1 MSDNQLAV
9 VETEKIPEGWIDSK
23 KGKQRSTL
31 NVGDVTVLFFK
42 AFKTTW
48 RFNQL
53 TMLIELDGV
62 PVPDKEIDLLWVTLS
77 LRGWQVAKNA
87 AIDGALAAAY
97 NNAFNPVQEYLDR
110 IAADE
115 SIEPADLSKIA
126 TTYLDTKDDL
136 YDAMLR
142 ATLIGAVTRGLNP
155 GCMFKTALVLKGGQ
169 DIGKSSVVR
178 NLASPDWV
186 CDTSQDNDKDFL
198 QAIHSGWIYE
208 LAELDSIVSKK
219 EAGKLKNL
227 ISSPKDNFRP
237 PYGRRMEA
245 HKRRSIFIGTSNRD
259 DFLRDETGACRWWVV
274 ELPHNAD
281 KGFRIN
287 HDHVRQDRDAIWK
300 AAVLAHRAGVLPLL
314 TDQQQAESNRRN
326 LGFEVDHPFEDFIV
340 QWVEKP
346 GVPAAFTTEEAAYLS
361 GCMGDPEYYTQTS
374 GYFRGGF
381 LPPVTQKDAVEVGKI
396 LRRLGYVKDKHQLR
410 ENGKKQKRKWR
421 RVDASSASTPA
432 SLPEA
437 GQTPTGGSE
446 VSDPPHVSSS
456 FIEKEQGQEEEQ
468 LTADALLGKTPEA
481 PEALFMGSG
490 FDVEDDTEYD
500 GYGWEGA

>member
-1 MSDNQLAV
+1 MAENQLAV

-31 NVGDVTVLFFK
+31 NVGDVTLLFFK

-62 PVPDKEIDLLWVTLS
+62 PVPGKEIDLLWVTLS

-115 SIEPADLSKIA
+115 SIVALDLSKIA

-142 ATLIGAVTRGLNP
+142 ATLIGAVSRAYSP
-155 GCMFKTALVLKGGQ
+155 GCMFKTALVFKGGQ

-178 NLASPDWV
+178 NLSSPDWV

-198 QAIHSGWIYE
+198 QAIHSGWLYE

-274 ELPHNAD
+274 ELPHNAN
-281 KGFRIN
+281 KSFRIN
-287 HDHVRQDRDAIWK
+287 HDRVRQDRDAIWK
-300 AAVLAHRAGVLPLL
+300 AADLAHREGELPLL
-314 TDQQQAESNRRN
+314 TDAQQAESNRRN
-326 LGFEVDHPFEDFIV
+326 LGFEVDHPWEDFIAV
-340 QWVEKP
+340 WIEKVGTP
-346 GVPAAFTTEEAAYLS
+346 EAFTTEQCFHLS
-361 GCMGDPEYYTQTS
+361 GCHGFDPEHIPY
-374 GYFRGGF
+374 GEKYF
-381 LPPVTQKDAVEVGKI
+381 PPVAQKDAVEIGKI
-396 LRRLGYVKDKHQLR
+396 LRRLGYEKDKHQRR
-410 ENGKKQKRKWR
+410 ENGKKLKRMWR

-437 GQTPTGGSE
+437 VQTPTGGSE
-446 VSDPPHVSSS
+446 DSDPPHVSSS
-456 FIEKEQGQEEEQ
+456 SIEKEQGQEEEQ
-468 LTADALLGKTPEA
+468 LIADALLGKTPEA
-481 PEALFMGSG
+481 PEALYVGSG
-490 FDVEDDTEYD
+490 FDVEDDEEYD

>member
-1 MSDNQLAV
+1 MAENQLAV

-31 NVGDVTVLFFK
+31 NVGDVTLLFFK

-62 PVPDKEIDLLWVTLS
+62 PVPGKEIDLLWVTLS

-87 AIDGALAAAY
+87 AIDGALTAAY

-115 SIEPADLSKIA
+115 SIVAADLSKIA

-142 ATLIGAVTRGLNP
+142 ATLIGAVSRAYAP
-155 GCMFKTALVLKGGQ
+155 GCMFKTALVFKGGQ

-198 QAIHSGWIYE
+198 QAIHSGWLYE

-274 ELPHNAD
+274 ELPHNAN
-281 KGFRIN
+281 KSFRIN
-287 HDHVRQDRDAIWK
+287 HDRVRQDRDAIWK
-300 AAVLAHRAGVLPLL
+300 AAVLAHRADELPLL
-314 TDQQQAESNRRN
+314 TDAQQAESNRRN
-326 LGFEVDHPFEDFIV
+326 LGFEVDHPWEDYIDE
-340 QWVEKP
+340 WVETHGYRP
-346 GVPAAFTTEEAAYLS
+346 FTTEQCLYLS
-361 GCMGDPEYYTQTS
+361 GCLEH
-374 GYFRGGF
+374 GYAAASWRTIFT
-381 LPPVTQKDAVEVGKI
+381 PVSQKDNVEASKI
-396 LRRLGYVKDKHQLR
+396 LRRLGYEKDKHQRR
-410 ENGKKQKRKWR
+410 EKGKKLKRMWR
-421 RVDASSASTPA
+421 RVDASSASTSE

-437 GQTPTGGSE
+437 VQTPTGGSE
-446 VSDPPHVSSS
+446 NSDPPHVSSS
-456 FIEKEQGQEEEQ
+456 SIEKEQGQEEEQ
-468 LTADALLGKTPEA
+468 LIADALLGKTPEA
-481 PEALFMGSG
+481 PEALYVGSG
-490 FDVEDDTEYD
+490 FDVEDDEEYD

>member
-1 MSDNQLAV
+1 MAENQLAV

-31 NVGDVTVLFFK
+31 NVGDVTVLFLK

-97 NNAFNPVQEYLDR
+97 INAFNPVQEYLDR
-110 IAADE
+110 IAADD
-115 SIEPADLSKIA
+115 SIVAADLSKIA

-142 ATLIGAVTRGLNP
+142 ATLIGAVSRAYSP
-155 GCMFKTALVLKGGQ
+155 GCMFKTALVFKGGQ

-198 QAIHSGWIYE
+198 QAIHSGWLYE

-274 ELPHNAD
+274 ELPHNAN
-281 KGFRIN
+281 KSFRIN
-287 HDHVRQDRDAIWK
+287 HDRVRQDRDAIWK
-300 AAVLAHRAGVLPLL
+300 AAVLAHRADELPLL
-314 TDQQQAESNRRN
+314 TDAQQAESNRRN
-326 LGFEVDHPFEDFIV
+326 LGFEVDHPWEDFIAV
-340 QWVEKP
+340 WIEKVGTP
-346 GVPAAFTTEEAAYLS
+346 EAFTTEQCFHLS
-361 GCMGDPEYYTQTS
+361 GCAGFDPISMARGMDCCGTT
-374 GYFRGGF
+374 YFS
-381 LPPVTQKDAVEVGKI
+381 PVSQKDAVEVGKI

-410 ENGKKQKRKWR
+410 KKGKKLKRMWR
-421 RVDASSASTPA
+421 RVDASSASTSE

-437 GQTPTGGSE
+437 VQTPTGGSE
-446 VSDPPHVSSS
+446 DSYPPHVSSS
-456 FIEKEQGQEEEQ
+456 SIEKEQVQEEEQ
-468 LTADALLGKTPEA
+468 LIAGALLGKTLEA
-481 PEALFMGSG
+481 PEALYVGSG
-490 FDVEDDTEYD
+490 FDVEADLEEWKMWD
-500 GYGWEGA
+500 

>member
-1 MSDNQLAV
+1 MAENQLAV

-31 NVGDVTVLFFK
+31 NVGDVTVLFLK

-110 IAADE
+110 IAADD
-115 SIEPADLSKIA
+115 SIVAADLSKIA

-142 ATLIGAVTRGLNP
+142 ATLIGAVSRAYAP
-155 GCMFKTALVLKGGQ
+155 GCMFKTALVFKGGQ

-198 QAIHSGWIYE
+198 QAIHSGWLYE

-274 ELPHNAD
+274 ELPHNAN
-281 KGFRIN
+281 KSFRIN
-287 HDHVRQDRDAIWK
+287 HDRVRQDRDAIWK
-300 AAVLAHRAGVLPLL
+300 AAVLAHRADELPLL
-314 TDQQQAESNRRN
+314 TDAQQAESNRRN
-326 LGFEVDHPFEDFIV
+326 LGFEVDHPWEDYIAE
-340 QWVEKP
+340 WVETHGYRP
-346 GVPAAFTTEEAAYLS
+346 FTTEQCLYLS
-361 GCMGDPEYYTQTS
+361 GCLEH
-374 GYFRGGF
+374 GYAAASWRTIFT
-381 LPPVTQKDAVEVGKI
+381 PVSQKDNVEASKI
-396 LRRLGYVKDKHQLR
+396 LRRLGYEKDKHQRR
-410 ENGKKQKRKWR
+410 EKGKKLKRMWR
-421 RVDASSASTPA
+421 RVDASSASTSE

-437 GQTPTGGSE
+437 VQTPTGGSE

-456 FIEKEQGQEEEQ
+456 SIEKEQGQEEEQ
-468 LTADALLGKTPEA
+468 LIADALLGKTLEA
-481 PEALFMGSG
+481 PEALFVGSG
-490 FDVEDDTEYD
+490 FDIEDDEEFD